1 MNLECVMCL
10 LWSMVCV
17 MDFIMTRWPLRN
29 FDIKKL
35 SLNLLFFFLKM
46 VNKHPINF
54 YIFYEIDEQE
64 AEHAESLKN

>member
-1 MNLECVMCL
+1 M
-10 LWSMVCV
+10 
-17 MDFIMTRWPLRN
+17 IMN